1 VAAER
6 FDPEDMLGPA
16 ALRVT
21 GWAWYKLGE
30 MLFLVGSDT
39 ADEDRR
45 PALMGGTPPP
55 FWRLSEL
62 ARVVEHGDS
71 DPWRERVAHEL
82 LAAVM
87 KDLMADGG
95 FDWGR
100 RRDG

>member
-6 FDPEDMLGPA
+6 FDPEGALGPA

-21 GWAWYKLGE
+21 GWAWYRVGS
-30 MLFLVGSDT
+30 MLILVGSDK
-39 ADEDRR
+39 ADEGQR
-45 PALMGGTPPP
+45 PALMDGTPPP

-62 ARVVEHGDS
+62 ARVVEHGDA

-82 LAAVM
+82 LVAVM
-87 KDLMADGG
+87 NDLAADGG

-100 RRDG
+100 RSEP